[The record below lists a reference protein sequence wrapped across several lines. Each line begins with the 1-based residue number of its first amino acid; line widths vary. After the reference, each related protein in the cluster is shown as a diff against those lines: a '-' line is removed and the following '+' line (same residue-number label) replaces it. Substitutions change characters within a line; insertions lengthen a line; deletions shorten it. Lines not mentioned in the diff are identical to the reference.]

1 MGFLPDTPACR
12 GNFPAI
18 NAGRRREDRGRA
30 LTARLVP
37 SYPKVPRP
45 LAERGI

>member
-1 MGFLPDTPACR
+1 MPDTPAWR
-12 GNFPAI
+12 GNFPMT
-18 NAGRRREDRGRA
+18 NAGMRREGGGRA